1 MNQSDETPTYRVWG
15 ADCIAYG
22 PVELPTL
29 VSWIKDGRVLADT
42 WLFLDQVMSWLRAAE
57 VLELRMFFRDR
68 PAGAPRTSSQ
78 MQRVTAGAL
87 RRIKILADME
97 ERALESLLRYMEP
110 LEVRIFTTVVREGDP
125 ADAIYFLLEGEVRA
139 FLVHEGKET
148 ILATILPGESFG
160 EIALLDHGVRS
171 ANVAANKDSLLLRM
185 TAANFETILREAPA
199 LAMPFALGLA
209 RALATRLRY
218 MSKRYEDSIHFSRIV
233 SG

>member
-1 MNQSDETPTYRVWG
+1 MNQNDEAPTYRVWG

-29 VSWIKDGRVLADT
+29 VTWIKEGRVLADT

-57 VLELRMFFRDR
+57 VLELRMFFHDR
-68 PAGAPRTSSQ
+68 SASAAPPAGQT
-78 MQRVTAGAL
+78 QRVSAGSL

-110 LEVRIFTTVVREGDP
+110 VEVRIFTTVVREGEP

-139 FLVHEGKET
+139 FLMDEGKEI

-171 ANVAANKDSLLLRM
+171 ANIAANKDSLLLRM
-185 TAANFETILREAPA
+185 SAASFEQILREAPA
-199 LAMPFALGLA
+199 LAMPFTLGLA
-209 RALATRLRY
+209 RALATRLRV
-218 MSKRYEDSIHFSRIV
+218 MSKRYEDSIHFSRIT